1 MDARVDPLR
10 VLLIEDSAPD
20 AELVLR
26 ALRELEQPL
35 EHRRVSSEATLREA
49 LAGFRPHVVLSDF
62 SMPGF
67 NGLAALEIVRE
78 GWPEVPFLFVSGT
91 IGEELAIQ
99 ALQRG
104 AADYV
109 LKNNLRRLPSA
120 VRRALDIARDRSERD
135 RMERAL
141 RESEERFR
149 SIVESSHDWIWES
162 DQRLM
167 LTYSNHAIERIL
179 GLRPDEVIGTRAVD
193 LVEASD
199 HAAVAAQLENYLAQ
213 GSGWRQWQVRA
224 RHRDGSLRVLESS
237 SSPIL
242 AADGTVRGYRGIVRD
257 LTSRIRQ
264 EQRIRQ
270 LARMRSLLGA
280 VSKAVLRVRDRDQL
294 LQAICRIAVEQGG
307 FKAAAIGVGNRDEE
321 VLRVVARHGD
331 PAALDVV
338 APLAPIPTG
347 TDSPYARHPG
357 IRAFREGR
365 RVEVHD
371 FQQAGVP
378 AEVRADMAA
387 VGVRSEI
394 ALPIGRPAWAL
405 LVLFSDAEQSNDP
418 EEMELIERLASEVEY
433 ATDFI
438 AKSERLEYLAYH
450 NPVSGLPNRS
460 GFVLRLR
467 ELLDRGPVLVA
478 ALDLVRFRYI
488 NESRG
493 RAFGDALLRE
503 LGERLQARAPGSLV
517 AHPEADTYLFASPLE
532 GDAAGAQAGFEHW
545 LTEFERQPL
554 QVQGEEVHATLRCG
568 LAFAPL
574 HGVEPEELERSAV
587 AALADAT
594 AREARVRPFDESL
607 RDLAAR
613 RVELERDL
621 RRAVG
626 AGELEL
632 HYQPKFDAGSRR
644 LLGAEALLRWR
655 RADGRLV
662 SPAEFVPV
670 LEETGLIVPAGEW
683 VMRTALATAL
693 EWRALHPALRIAVNV
708 SARELRHAGFLERC
722 RALLEPHSAAQP
734 IDVEITESLLM
745 HDIGHCVRVLEGL
758 RALGCQVAID
768 DFGTG
773 YSSLNYLARLPADEI
788 KIDLSFIAQITHSP
802 ETLAL
807 VTNIIGLAHALALRV
822 VAEGVE
828 DEEQAK
834 LLRLLRCDVLQGYL
848 LGRPL
853 AAADFARQLLAPFQA
868 PA

>member
-1 MDARVDPLR
+1 MDTRLDPLR

-26 ALRELEQPL
+26 ALRELGRPL
-35 EHRRVSSEATLREA
+35 EHRRVSSEASLHDA
-49 LAGFRPHVVLSDF
+49 LAHFGPQVVLSDF

-78 GWPEVPFLFVSGT
+78 NSPDVPFLFVSGT

-120 VRRALDIARDRSERD
+120 VQRALDIARDRAERE

-162 DQRLM
+162 DPQLV

-179 GLRPDEVIGTRAVD
+179 GVRPDEVVGTRAVD
-193 LVEASD
+193 LVEPAD
-199 HAAVAAQLENYLAQ
+199 RAAVAAQLDDYLAQ
-213 GSGWRQWQVRA
+213 SSGWRQWQVRA
-224 RHRDGSLRVLESS
+224 RHRDGSERVLESS

-242 AADGTVRGYRGIVRD
+242 SADGTVLGFRGIVRD

-264 EQRIRQ
+264 EERIRQ

-307 FKAAAIGVGNRDEE
+307 FKAAAIGVGDREAQL
-321 VLRVVARHGD
+321 LRVVARHGD

-338 APLAPIPTG
+338 APLAPIPIG
-347 TDSPYARHPG
+347 DDSPYARHPG

-371 FQQAGVP
+371 FQEPGVP
-378 AEVRADMAA
+378 DDVRADMAR

-394 ALPIGRPAWAL
+394 ALPVGRPAWAL
-405 LVLFSDAEQSNDP
+405 LVLFSDAEQANDV
-418 EEMELIERLASEVEY
+418 EEMELIEQLASEVEY

-460 GFVLRLR
+460 GFVLQLHA
-467 ELLDRGPVLVA
+467 LLERGPVLVA

-493 RAFGDALLRE
+493 RDFGDVMLRE
-503 LGERLQARAPGSLV
+503 LGARLQATAPGPLV
-517 AHPEADTYLFASPLE
+517 AHPEADTYLFAGAMDEQP
-532 GDAAGAQAGFEHW
+532 DTAQARFEAW
-545 LTEFERQPL
+545 LADFERQPL
-554 QVQGEEVHATLRCG
+554 QVLGEEVYVSLRCG

-574 HGVEPEELERSAV
+574 HGREAEQLERSAV
-587 AALADAT
+587 AALDDAT
-594 AREARVRPFDESL
+594 AQEARVRAFNESL
-607 RDLAAR
+607 RDRAAR

-693 EWRALHPALRIAVNV
+693 EWRALHPQLRIAVNV

-722 RALLEPHSAAQP
+722 RALLEPLGPAQP
-734 IDVEITESLLM
+734 LDVEITESLLM
-745 HDIGHCVRVLEGL
+745 HDIGHCVRVLDGL
-758 RALGCQVAID
+758 RGLGCQVAID

-834 LLRLLRCDVLQGYL
+834 LLRLLRCDILQGYL

-853 AAADFARQLLAPFQA
+853 AASDFLRQLLAPYQA